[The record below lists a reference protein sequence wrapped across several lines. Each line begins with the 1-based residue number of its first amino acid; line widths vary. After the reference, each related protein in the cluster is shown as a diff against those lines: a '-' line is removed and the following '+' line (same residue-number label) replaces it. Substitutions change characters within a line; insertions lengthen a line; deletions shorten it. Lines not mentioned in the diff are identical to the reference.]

1 MKQGQVV
8 ETGTHSEL
16 LMREGGAYATLV
28 HLQQQRSEQ
37 DALPDYQ
44 VTNVKRLGN

>member
-1 MKQGQVV
+1 MKQGEVV
-8 ETGTHSEL
+8 ETGTHKEL

-37 DALPDYQ
+37 DAVPDTQ
-44 VTNVKRLGN
+44 VSAVKS